1 MTNEE
6 KINLIGKKILL
17 LSNNLDNY
25 KAELNQLQQQLD
37 FLQQQQQVQFSR
49 KPPVTPLTQNQDDAI
64 TNIIPDSNEAIP
76 KVEIPKIKTEIPLVT
91 ISDPINRATPQPQIV
106 PPFRQEPKVA
116 SNFNFEEFIGSKLI
130 NIIGIVIL
138 VIGIGI
144 GVKYAIDK
152 DLLGPLARII
162 LAYIAGGVILAL
174 ALYLKNNYKTFSA
187 ILLSGGM
194 ASLYFTTFAAYSM
207 YNLFPQVAAF
217 ALMVVFTAFTVF
229 AATVYA
235 LEVIGII
242 GLVGAYAVPMLLSDG
257 SGKIEIMLGYMVII
271 NAGIL
276 FLSFKKLWRVLNHIA
291 FGFTWLIVLTWFVSK
306 YNYEIHALMLMTFS
320 FLFFIIFY
328 ISNLAYKI
336 IKLEQFDAWDVIRI
350 VLNSFIFFGIGYGA
364 LNNSIYQ
371 DYLGLFALINSIV
384 HLVFSYIVF
393 KNKLLDRKL
402 FYLLIALVLSFL
414 TIAVPVQLEGN
425 WVTLFWSVE
434 AILLFA
440 VGRYKSVRF
449 YEWLGY
455 IMVLLAAFSLLQ
467 DWSKIYYAY
476 SYGYDGYLVCLP
488 FLNIH
493 LLTSL
498 IFMVSL
504 GSIIY
509 IHHKKNITSEER
521 SRFGI
526 YTIAEYILPVLLFI
540 ITYLSFNNE
549 ISAFFKT
556 KFDQSLLKAPSK
568 SAWAEPGAI
577 NEIYDYSWLK
587 LKDIA
592 NEIYNLVFFSILTI
606 CTIRMWKNNTL
617 RWSVFGLN
625 IFVAIGFISF
635 GLYQLG
641 ELRDFYLNAENSE
654 YFPSNSMFI
663 YIRYI
668 CFALFIVLLYLTKL
682 LLKTETFNS
691 GILPKIYSGCIIH
704 LFILIV
710 LSNEL
715 IHLNTLNNYGI
726 DGNQYGATKTV
737 YRLGLTALWGI
748 YSFILIAFGIFR
760 KNQVMRIAAISLFGI
775 TLIKLIIFDTWNLA
789 TGYKVIAYMLLGVI
803 LLIVAFLYQKFK
815 VLIFGD
821 DNQLK
826 K

>member
-17 LSNNLDNY
+17 LSNNLDTY
-25 KAELNQLQQQLD
+25 KAELNQLQQQLAII
-37 FLQQQQQVQFSR
+37 QQQQQETLSR
-49 KPPVTPLTQNQDDAI
+49 KQPIPPVTLNQDETI
-64 TNIIPDSNEAIP
+64 TQVISDNNMLVP
-76 KVEIPKIKTEIPLVT
+76 KVENPESKTEIPPLT
-91 ISDPINRATPQPQIV
+91 IAEQVNIAPPQPQII
-106 PPFRQEPKVA
+106 PPLRQETKVA

-152 DLLGPLARII
+152 DLLGPLARIV
-162 LAYIAGGVILAL
+162 LAYVAGGIILAL
-174 ALYLKNNYKTFSA
+174 ALNLKKNYKTFSA

-207 YNLFPQVAAF
+207 YNLFPQVVAF
-217 ALMVVFTAFTVF
+217 AIMVVFTSFTVF

-235 LEVIGII
+235 MEVIGII

-257 SGKIEIMLGYMVII
+257 SGKIEIMLSYMVII

-306 YNYEIHALMLMTFS
+306 YNYETHAIMIMAFS

-350 VLNSFIFFGIGYGA
+350 VLNSFIFFGIGYAA

-371 DYLGLFALINSIV
+371 DYLGLFALVNSIV
-384 HLVFSYIVF
+384 HLIFSYIVF

-434 AILLFA
+434 AVFLFA
-440 VGRYKSVRF
+440 VGRYKNVRL

-455 IMVLLAAFSLLQ
+455 IMVLFAAFSLLQ
-467 DWSKIYYAY
+467 DWGKIYYSY
-476 SYGYDGYLVCLP
+476 SNYYSNYGHQLSTP

-498 IFMVSL
+498 LFIISL
-504 GSIIY
+504 SSIIF
-509 IHHKKNITSEER
+509 IHYKKNITTEER
-521 SRFGI
+521 SRYGV
-526 YTIAEYILPVLLFI
+526 YTLAEYVLPVLLFI
-540 ITYLSFNNE
+540 ITYASFNNE
-549 ISAFFKT
+549 ISAFFRT
-556 KFDQSLLKAPSK
+556 KFDQSLIKVPSK
-568 SAWAEPGAI
+568 SVWAEPGAI
-577 NEIYDYSWLK
+577 SELYDYSWLK

-592 NEIYNLVFFSILTI
+592 NEMYNLVFFSILTI
-606 CTIRMWKNNTL
+606 CTIRIWKNNTI
-617 RWSVFGLN
+617 RWSVFGLS
-625 IFVAIGFISF
+625 ICAAIGFVFI

-641 ELRDFYLNAENSE
+641 ELRDLYLNAENSE

-668 CFALFIVLLYLTKL
+668 CFALFVVLLYLTKL
-682 LLKTETFNS
+682 LLKAEPFNS
-691 GILPKIYSGCIIH
+691 GLLAKIYSGCILH

-715 IHLNTLNNYGI
+715 IHLNTLNNYEI

-737 YRLGLTALWGI
+737 YRLGLTSLWGI

-760 KNQVMRIAAISLFGI
+760 KNQVMRISAISLFGI
-775 TLIKLIIFDTWNLA
+775 TLMKLIIFDTWNLA

-803 LLIVAFLYQKFK
+803 LLVVAFLYQKFK
-815 VLIFGD
+815 VLIFGEGE
-821 DNQLK
+821 K
-826 K
+826 G